1 MLLLAIVLSSCGG
14 NSQHMPDSQE
24 SGTVSG
30 SELLSQLDSM
40 DAPADLKSALKQAL
54 DIAPDSRF
62 LVHPPQG
69 PRSQVTDL
77 TLAILPDGSSGIQW
91 TYVNPGDYN
100 YDGQVNLHDLANL
113 GAWLGVDS
121 TNEAWERAKYVDGD
135 GNGAI
140 TLADITPLAANFL
153 GTVVAYQVEGATLA
167 SSFQQLSQ
175 VPYSEGERLAELTPP
190 HFTATTQQFDEFR
203 ITALDSLAQPAAET
217 SPSHQ
222 LMFRPGLVLC
232 DGAGQPTIDS
242 YSNGVAVVSSSE
254 GPLSLSAGQYLL
266 GEKYL
271 LKIEELVADDNQS
284 QVVAS
289 PASLGEIIASGV
301 LNIDLAGADGLG
313 NDFGISGSWFTDKG
327 LKVTAVDGHYKCD
340 ASDAVQA
347 SYDPR
352 YGLTFVKVSMGG
364 DVDFTLDLQLDA
376 TGPTEVGRSS
386 GSVGMSTFPA
396 TVAIPGTSLST
407 TLWVEKGA
415 SLVVEGNGKFDGTSR
430 LHFNGHFSGLK
441 RSSVYNAQ
449 SKEWTEETSFALTSD
464 PHLEP
469 ELNVADAETS
479 VKVELV
485 LTTRIYLF
493 GTSLSG
499 ASPLIDNRLG
509 TSFLHEGTHAA
520 SQSKY
525 IESGSAGERL
535 AINLEALGVPL
546 LTYVADGDLGSD
558 VIRTGTI
565 TDPAPP
571 TTRTIS
577 GHVFDGSSPHSDVT
591 ITVRDS
597 GTSAVLGTD
606 VTDDQGAYE
615 VAELP
620 DGAGV
625 IVTAALEGYSFQ
637 PPAYGLVL
645 DSDKTADFAGVPVSA
660 QTYGVSGYLREF
672 DSALPIVGAQV
683 YLYGAG
689 GIELLAQT
697 ETNGE
702 GHYSFGSLSP
712 FSTVRVV
719 TAMSGYGFVPDY
731 AEFTV
736 TGEMGQDF
744 TGYLGE
750 SL

>member
-1 MLLLAIVLSSCGG
+1 
-14 NSQHMPDSQE
+14 
-24 SGTVSG
+24 
-30 SELLSQLDSM
+30 
-40 DAPADLKSALKQAL
+40 
-54 DIAPDSRF
+54 
-62 LVHPPQG
+62 
-69 PRSQVTDL
+69 
-77 TLAILPDGSSGIQW
+77 
-91 TYVNPGDYN
+91 
-100 YDGQVNLHDLANL
+100 
-113 GAWLGVDS
+113 
-121 TNEAWERAKYVDGD
+121 
-135 GNGAI
+135 
-140 TLADITPLAANFL
+140 
-153 GTVVAYQVEGATLA
+153 
-167 SSFQQLSQ
+167 
-175 VPYSEGERLAELTPP
+175 
-190 HFTATTQQFDEFR
+190 
-203 ITALDSLAQPAAET
+203 
-217 SPSHQ
+217 
-222 LMFRPGLVLC
+222 
-232 DGAGQPTIDS
+232 
-242 YSNGVAVVSSSE
+242 
-254 GPLSLSAGQYLL
+254 
-266 GEKYL
+266 
-271 LKIEELVADDNQS
+271 
-284 QVVAS
+284 
-289 PASLGEIIASGV
+289 
-301 LNIDLAGADGLG
+301 
-313 NDFGISGSWFTDKG
+313 
-327 LKVTAVDGHYKCD
+327 
-340 ASDAVQA
+340 
-347 SYDPR
+347 
-352 YGLTFVKVSMGG
+352 
-364 DVDFTLDLQLDA
+364 
-376 TGPTEVGRSS
+376 
-386 GSVGMSTFPA
+386 
-396 TVAIPGTSLST
+396 
-407 TLWVEKGA
+407 
-415 SLVVEGNGKFDGTSR
+415 
-430 LHFNGHFSGLK
+430 
-441 RSSVYNAQ
+441 
-449 SKEWTEETSFALTSD
+449 
-464 PHLEP
+464 
-469 ELNVADAETS
+469 
-479 VKVELV
+479 
-485 LTTRIYLF
+485 
-493 GTSLSG
+493 
-499 ASPLIDNRLG
+499 
-509 TSFLHEGTHAA
+509 
-520 SQSKY
+520 
-525 IESGSAGERL
+525 
-535 AINLEALGVPL
+535 L